1 MGYDAGFDLYPPLK
15 NTESDNEL
23 YASFHIAVYEM
34 FWRDNVMDTNERG
47 EIVFLVGE
55 HPRLPKEGYKF
66 RRFSSKISGK
76 HHSSGVQHY
85 LNEIAAIA
93 RTYFGDS
100 RVHWWNESHER
111 HGPYSWTEVYA
122 AERSNPPA
130 DHRMYF

>member
-23 YASFHIAVYEM
+23 YASFH
-34 FWRDNVMDTNERG
+34 T
-47 EIVFLVGE
+47 
-55 HPRLPKEGYKF
+55 
-66 RRFSSKISGK
+66 
-76 HHSSGVQHY
+76 SGVQHY